1 MPIPQQMENPNI
13 TFMTPTTIAG
23 DRSQTRVVAH
33 EISHSWFGNLVTNAS
48 WQHFWLNE
56 GLLNPNSMA
65 HKPILAS
72 LFPPICPWAIL
83 FPFTRLDGLP

>member
-1 MPIPQQMENPNI
+1 MSIAIPIGCTLVTAQMENPNI

-56 GLLNPNSMA
+56 GD
-65 HKPILAS
+65 
-72 LFPPICPWAIL
+72 F
-83 FPFTRLDGLP
+83 